1 ELIIIAL
8 DSGQCPA
15 LGKFDVLRRCRKSL
29 PRKLK
34 SSSQI
39 VEGKVSH
46 YEIAAECGVFW
57 THNAF
62 RGARRVPLFAQNAGS
77 RNHLVALVRPQH
89 MTALHHLV

>member
-1 ELIIIAL
+1 
-8 DSGQCPA
+8 
-15 LGKFDVLRRCRKSL
+15 
-29 PRKLK
+29 
-34 SSSQI
+34 SQI

-89 MTALHHLV
+89 MTALHHLVAQNLIEIGVCRELPSVAVIRVLFERL